1 MPIRTGLFRLS
12 PDYTSCF
19 ALLTRDSPKSS
30 HGQFRLVHLI
40 WVCSFNSGYLLLF
53 RPIYLFYIAVGE
65 TNNNQKTCP
74 CLLLFSCSCINKQM
88 IQSFTCIFKIVFK
101 WGQHGRVLP
110 RAAVKFVSRGSL
122 WSEWVKRPA
131 NYTFLWRCNDDP
143 IKQVTILS
151 TVPRCEWKSWIS
163 DSVQQL
169 VVVQMRMRCADVK
182 LLWESEREKTRS
194 SWITHVFSDD
204 WFNLLVCVDL
214 FTHLTYM
221 LYSIN
226 ICRNFPHYKLESC
239 GNE

>member
-65 TNNNQKTCP
+65 KNYNQKTSP
-74 CLLLFSCSCINKQM
+74 CLLLFSCSCINNQM

-101 WGQHGRVLP
+101 WGRHGRVLP
-110 RAAVKFVSRGSL
+110 RAAVKFVSGGSL
-122 WSEWVKRPA
+122 WSERVKRPA

-151 TVPRCEWKSWIS
+151 TVPRCKEEVLDQRAAACCNADEMRWCEAALREWKRE
-163 DSVQQL
+163 DAVQL
-169 VVVQMRMRCADVK
+169 NHSC
-182 LLWESEREKTRS
+182 
-194 SWITHVFSDD
+194 VFR
-204 WFNLLVCVDL
+204 WL
-214 FTHLTYM
+214 
-221 LYSIN
+221 I
-226 ICRNFPHYKLESC
+226 
-239 GNE
+239 